1 MVSEDAKQEGESE
14 SLAAIVAAIVGNL
27 LIAITKFIAAF
38 FTGSSAMLS
47 EGIHSVVDTGNGVL
61 MLVGIHKSKKPPDA
75 EHPFGHAREL
85 YFWSLVVAF
94 SIFAVGG
101 GISIYEGVI
110 HILHPTPIQNV
121 VWSYAVLGASF
132 VFEGISWYFGWI
144 AFAKTR
150 RGRSVLDA
158 IRRSKDPTSFTVL
171 LEDSAALTGLVVA
184 FVGVFLGHEF
194 GMPYFDGIASIVIGI
209 LLCFVALLLGRESKS
224 LLIGEAAD
232 PDLLLGITEI
242 AEADPHVEGVAKLLT
257 IYMGPNDVA
266 ATLELNFKDKISAV
280 QLRHSVRNIELAI
293 RGKFPKIKRV
303 YYEAESLTRYD
314 GDGHAKVDATSNE
327 AAREQPDRPFESK
340 IRK

>member
-1 MVSEDAKQEGESE
+1 MVNNGAKSEGGNE
-14 SLAAIVAAIVGNL
+14 SLAAIVAAIIGNL
-27 LIAITKFIAAF
+27 LIAVTKFTAAF

-47 EGIHSVVDTGNGVL
+47 EGIHSTVDTGNGLL
-61 MLVGIHKSKKPPDA
+61 MLVGIRRSQKPPDDA
-75 EHPFGHAREL
+75 HPFGHAREL

-101 GISIYEGVI
+101 GISIYEGI
-110 HILHPTPIQNV
+110 THILHPTPIQNV
-121 VWSYAVLGASF
+121 VWSYAVLGASV
-132 VFEGISWYFGWI
+132 VFEGISWYFGWL

-194 GMPYFDGIASIVIGI
+194 GMPYFDGIASIVIGV
-209 LLCFVALLLGRESKS
+209 LLCMVALLLGNESKS

-232 PDLLLGITEI
+232 ADTLRGITEI
-242 AEADPHVEGVAKLLT
+242 AKADPHVEGVTKLLT
-257 IYMGPNDVA
+257 IYMGPDDVA
-266 ATLELNFKDKISAV
+266 ATLELNFKDNISAV

-293 RGKFPKIKRV
+293 REKFPKIKRV
-303 YYEAESLTRYD
+303 YYEAASLSEND
-314 GDGHAKVDATSNE
+314 GSNSKNHTS
-327 AAREQPDRPFESK
+327 S
-340 IRK
+340 